1 MTTPSGSGVYHDE
14 YGPGVV
20 ERKWYT
26 DGTLLVQVR
35 FESGRVAKFLPK
47 YTRLERISLG
57 E

>member
-1 MTTPSGSGVYHDE
+1 
-14 YGPGVV
+14 V

-35 FESGRVAKFLPK
+35 FTSGRVAKFLPK
-47 YTRLERISLG
+47 YTRLERISPG